1 MIPDDME
8 LIRQFVAQRSECA
21 FAEIVSRHTNLVYS
35 VALRQISD
43 PQLAEEITQA
53 VFIILARKA
62 AALPAETIL
71 SGWLYRTACYVSRH
85 ALKQEFRRQQREQK
99 AYMESLSAETE
110 PEVWRQIRP
119 LLEEAMVR
127 LGPADRDALVLRFFE
142 GKSLKEVSLTLGVSE
157 AAVKMRLAR
166 ALEKL
171 RTYFSHCGITSTTAT
186 IAGAISANSIQV
198 APITLAKS
206 VTAAA
211 LAKGVTAPASTTTL
225 IKGALKIMAWSK
237 MKTATATAVIL
248 ILATG
253 GTMIVRHQTKPLP
266 ELPAPLDRASFVNA
280 GYQTPEKTMQT
291 MLWSMTLGDS
301 DAYLACCTDEE
312 RARRE
317 KVWAGMSKDALS
329 AKAQKELA
337 GVTGAEILDQTNI
350 SASDRIITVH
360 LVGTG
365 NTEKMQ
371 FSKVGTEWKF
381 AREVH

>member
-1 MIPDDME
+1 MTNDDME
-8 LIRQFVAQRSECA
+8 LIRQYVEQRSESA

-35 VALRQISD
+35 IALRRTGNS
-43 PQLAEEITQA
+43 QLAEEITQA

-62 AALPAETIL
+62 AALSGRTIL
-71 SGWLYRTACYVSRH
+71 SGWLYHTTCYVSGA
-85 ALKQEFRRQQREQK
+85 ALKQEFRRQRREQK
-99 AYMESLSAETE
+99 AYMESLSGQTE
-110 PEVWRQIRP
+110 PEVWAQIRP
-119 LLEEAMVR
+119 LLEKAMVR
-127 LGPADRDALVLRFFE
+127 LAPADRDALVLRFFE
-142 GKSLKEVSLTLGVSE
+142 GHSLKEVSAVLGVSE
-157 AAVKMRLAR
+157 GAAKMRLNR

-171 RTYFSHCGITSTTAT
+171 RAYFSQCGVNSTTAT
-186 IAGAISANSIQV
+186 IAGAIAANSIQLAPV
-198 APITLAKS
+198 ALAK
-206 VTAAA
+206 TATVAA
-211 LAKGVTAPASTTTL
+211 LTKGVTASASTTTL

-291 MLWSMTLGDS
+291 MLWSMTQGDS

-312 RARRE
+312 RSRRE

-381 AREVH
+381 AREVR